1 LSTKCAQYPRQ
12 EQEGICPMDFY
23 RIGDKLISQRR
34 IFTAIEKILRLRS
47 QGKSQHEVAEIMSV
61 DRSFISRL
69 ENLGEMRKGKQIGVV
84 GFPIKNK
91 EEIQRVLL
99 DRGIE
104 NCLLMNEQERNR
116 FVQSKSGSDL
126 VNETM
131 ALLQEYRMYD
141 TVIVLASDM
150 RTKWIEALL
159 DQQVITVDIGTS
171 PLTEDVYVDP
181 GRVAEILDHLL

>member
-1 LSTKCAQYPRQ
+1 
-12 EQEGICPMDFY
+12 MDFF

-34 IFTAIEKILRLRS
+34 IYSAIEKILKLRS
-47 QGKSQHEVAEIMSV
+47 QGKSQHEVAEIMGL

-69 ENLGEMRKGKQIGVV
+69 ENLGEMRKSKQIGVV

-91 EEIQRVLL
+91 EEIQQVLL
-99 DRGIE
+99 ERGIE
-104 NCLLMNEQERNR
+104 NCLLMNEEERNQ
-116 FVQSKSGSDL
+116 FVKSKSGSDL
-126 VNETM
+126 VNEMM
-131 ALLQEYRMYD
+131 ALIQEYRMYD

-181 GRVAEILDHLL
+181 SRVIEIVDHLI

>member
-1 LSTKCAQYPRQ
+1 
-12 EQEGICPMDFY
+12 MDFY
-23 RIGDKLISQRR
+23 RIGDKMISQKR
-34 IFTAIEKILRLRS
+34 IFTGIEKILRLRS
-47 QGKSQHEVAEIMSV
+47 QGKSQHEVAEIMGV

-84 GFPIKNK
+84 GFPVKNK
-91 EEIQRVLL
+91 EEIKKVLL
-99 DRGIE
+99 ERGVE
-104 NCLLMNEQERNR
+104 SCLLMNEQERNE

-126 VNETM
+126 VNEMMT
-131 ALLQEYRMYD
+131 LIQEYRMYD

-159 DQQVITVDIGTS
+159 DQQVITLDIGTS

-181 GRVAEILDHLL
+181 SRVAEILDHLI